1 MSAMVLQITQ
11 QNLAW
16 WMSMREKSSQHLLVK
31 EAFSTSVLSVQ
42 SKFCTKLVNSPLK
55 LELE

>member
-1 MSAMVLQITQ
+1 
-11 QNLAW
+11 
-16 WMSMREKSSQHLLVK
+16 MREKSSQHLLVK

-55 LELE
+55 PELE